1 MRWFVLWSAAACYLW
16 ADATLDTLEGFIN
29 YPLVVFGEKAVTA
42 LNIFNFIIVFV
53 VGFAFGS
60 LYKNRILKK
69 SHYFQKLN
77 VSSRTLVANL
87 GYYLIITLTFL
98 MALNMLGLDLTS
110 LTIVAGALSIGV
122 GFGLQNIVSNFISGI
137 ILIFEKSI
145 RVGDYIEISGD
156 FRGRVTDIRMR
167 SVSIRTND
175 GVEVI
180 VPNQTFIQNN
190 VINWTL
196 SDDTIRLHIPFSVA
210 YGTEVDRVREAV
222 LGAVEESSLDF
233 VRKDPEK
240 SPVVWM
246 TAMNSSSVDFSLI
259 VWIYGKSTIAPSTAR
274 SNFLILI
281 YEALNRNGITI
292 PFPQL
297 DVHIKES

>member
-1 MRWFVLWSAAACYLW
+1 MRWIAVWILAALSLW
-16 ADATLDTLEGFIN
+16 AGTFETVGGFVN
-29 YPLVVFGEKAVTA
+29 YPLIVYGKKTITL
-42 LNIFNFIIVFV
+42 LNILNFVIVFV
-53 VGFAFGS
+53 LGFAFGS

-77 VSSRTLVANL
+77 ISSRTLVANL
-87 GYYLIITLTFL
+87 GYYLIITLTL
-98 MALNMLGLDLTS
+98 LTALNMLGLDLTS

-167 SVSIRTND
+167 SVSVRTND

-180 VPNQTFIQNN
+180 VPNQSFIQNN

-196 SDDTIRLHIPFSVA
+196 SDDTIRLHLPFSVA
-210 YGTEVDRVREAV
+210 YGTDVVAVRKAVLEAV
-222 LGAVEESSLDF
+222 QESSLDL
-233 VRKDPEK
+233 VRNDPERV
-240 SPVVWM
+240 PTVWM
-246 TAMNSSSVDFSLI
+246 TAMNSSSVDFSLV
-259 VWIYGKSTIAPSTAR
+259 VWIYGKSTVAPSTAR
-274 SNFLILI
+274 SDFLILI
-281 YEALNRNGITI
+281 YEALNKNGITI

-297 DVHIKES
+297 DVHLKKV